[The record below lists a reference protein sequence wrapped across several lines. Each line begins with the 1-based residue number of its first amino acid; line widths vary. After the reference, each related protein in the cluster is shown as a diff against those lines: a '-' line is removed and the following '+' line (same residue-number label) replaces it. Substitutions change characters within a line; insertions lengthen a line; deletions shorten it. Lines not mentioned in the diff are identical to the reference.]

1 MQKRIFI
8 LAFILFGFMP
18 YNHAQNTPIT
28 DGEIILYKDYNIGF
42 NLNSLGGG
50 GFYYRHGWHKTGSI
64 KNFIESELAY
74 VRHPKEVWRYGYQDN
89 PNTYTYGRLNY
100 VYFWRNSFG
109 QKIELTERSY
119 KNALGLN
126 FVYNIGLT
134 LALLKPAYID
144 YFVSNPNGSATLVT
158 ERYDPNKH
166 VDEYRIYGNGPILS
180 GFGEISAKA
189 GLFGRAGLSIDYG
202 QYPDEY
208 KSLEAGVTLDVFNEP
223 LPMVAKAENKQIF
236 PGFYIAFNFGWKN

>member
-1 MQKRIFI
+1 MQKHIFI
-8 LAFILFGFMP
+8 LAFILLAKTTCLL
-18 YNHAQNTPIT
+18 AQNTPIT

-50 GFYYRHGWHKTGSI
+50 GMYYRHGWHKTGSI
-64 KNFIESELAY
+64 KNYWESELSY

-89 PNTYTYGRLNY
+89 PSTYTYGRLNY
-100 VYFWRNSFG
+100 TFFWRNSFG

-126 FVYNIGLT
+126 FIYNVGIT

-144 YFVSNPNGSATLVT
+144 YFVSNDNGSATLVT
-158 ERYDPNKH
+158 EKYDPNKH
-166 VDEYRIYGNGPILS
+166 VDEFRIYGNGPILN
-180 GFGEISAKA
+180 GVGETSVKA
-189 GLFGRAGLSIDYG
+189 GLFGRVGLSIDYG

-208 KSLEAGVTLDVFNEP
+208 KSLEAGITFDAFNEA
-223 LPMVAKAENKQIF
+223 LPMVAKAENPQFF
-236 PGFYIAFNFGWKN
+236 PGLYIAFNFGWKN